1 MDNFDIPNFEKYLND
16 FDIPN
21 FELIIKKYK
30 RKLKIFLAIYISI
43 LALFV
48 VGIAVFFFMS
58 WQMGLI
64 LFVIDMIIGMIT
76 NHYLQKLK
84 RPGMWN
90 ND

>member
-1 MDNFDIPNFEKYLND
+1 MDN

>member
-1 MDNFDIPNFEKYLND
+1 MDN

-21 FELIIKKYK
+21 FELIIKQYK